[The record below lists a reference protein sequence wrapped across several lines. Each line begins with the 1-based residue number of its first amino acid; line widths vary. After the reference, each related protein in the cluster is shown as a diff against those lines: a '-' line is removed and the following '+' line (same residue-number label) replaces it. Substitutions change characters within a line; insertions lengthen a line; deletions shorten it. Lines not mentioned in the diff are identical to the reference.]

1 MKPLKLEREEEEG
14 GRRGK
19 HEAAATAER
28 AGPAEQAGPL
38 DWLGHLLP
46 HT

>member
-1 MKPLKLEREEEEG
+1 MKPLKLEREEEEE

-19 HEAAATAER
+19 NEAAAAALP